1 MMKLRL
7 LLIMLACS
15 SSMLSNTYSKETN
28 PAQITCNQ
36 KTFHLYP
43 NTLDECPDI
52 PSPFTTE
59 NGVEG
64 VVVFTKNGKYALIPV
79 TVTNGPLNLK
89 YGSTKIG
96 KGKQLEVDGDD
107 FPTLAETGLHSEKEL
122 DEIRTITGKSIAE
135 ITRIGRPRASSG
147 EGFMADDEDIIS
159 VLKGDNRLV
168 GQLDLTHPQMAKPL
182 FHVWNLIL
190 KEYELGNMGRYWNNI
205 KYILY
210 NGRRI
215 AFSEVHPTRGFQ
227 ESIFNDEVI
236 GAFEINFYRELDEK
250 EKAFLSNKYSHLNK
264 EQMEEFIKK
273 LSHIHTG
280 EMEPYYVMRYGFY
293 EGHTK
298 YRVDPIAIALIFG
311 LKSLEDID
319 NSFDR
324 KLDRIMVRHFTKNDS
339 LDSYLA
345 GHLAA
350 GSGVSN

>member
-7 LLIMLACS
+7 SLIMLACS
-15 SSMLSNTYSKETN
+15 SSMLSAAYSKDIN

-36 KTFHLYP
+36 KTYHLYP
-43 NTLDECPDI
+43 RTLDECPDI

-59 NGVEG
+59 NGVEV
-64 VVVFTKNGKYALIPV
+64 VVVFTKTGKYALVPV

-96 KGKQLEVDGDD
+96 KGKQLEVDMDD

-122 DEIRTITGKSIAE
+122 DETKTITGKSIAE
-135 ITRIGRPRASSG
+135 ITRIGRPEASSG

-190 KEYELGNMGRYWNNI
+190 KEYELGNIGRYWNNI

-210 NGRRI
+210 NGRKI

-236 GAFEINFYRELDEK
+236 GAFQINFYRELDEK
-250 EKAFLSNKYSHLNK
+250 EKVFLSNKYSHLNK
-264 EQMEEFIKK
+264 EQMAEFIKK

-298 YRVDPIAIALIFG
+298 YRVDPIVIALIFG
-311 LKSLEDID
+311 LRSLEDIN
-319 NSFDR
+319 NSFNG
-324 KLDRIMVRHFTKNDS
+324 KLDRIMVRHFTKIDS
-339 LDSYLA
+339 LGPYLA
-345 GHLAA
+345 SCLVT
-350 GSGVSN
+350 GSSISN